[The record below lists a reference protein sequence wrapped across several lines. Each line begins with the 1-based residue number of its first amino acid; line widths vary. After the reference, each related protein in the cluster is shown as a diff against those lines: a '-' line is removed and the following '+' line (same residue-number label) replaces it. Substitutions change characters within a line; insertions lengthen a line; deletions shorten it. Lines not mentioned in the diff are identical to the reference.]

1 MKKRFLTLCS
11 VVLLTAGSQT
21 VLAAPQ
27 TMPDGTVF
35 DAEYYAEAYPD
46 VAAVLGTDAAV
57 LYQHYVNHGKQEGRS
72 PYAADVAADM
82 VQTVTQP
89 AVIKDE
95 EGVTYVIR
103 EVDKDVDLPTG
114 GMTKRKVPTKFY
126 LLGADTEYVRSQGG
140 SGSKIDPVTG
150 EWYSSFNWDRDLEG
164 IPAVKRT
171 DFADGLLDLDGNGI
185 DDRDPINSM
194 GFVDLNYDGVD
205 DRQQVKNIGYRR
217 YYKTGELVNVGYD
230 EVTDAQAIDWS
241 SFQQSASFASTG
253 YKSLSYLCP
262 HGVVCSMENPIQVFS
277 EKSDRTLHE
286 FYKEFGNAFY
296 DVLCPTCNAQALSYY
311 SAEQEKVAWEEN
323 LKNAKMLL
331 ETAGYK
337 PGVTEVFES
346 GKTMT
351 NQGDDIM
358 VDQNGECWEVNQYLY
373 QNGQPYKVSLRKM
386 SNSGGIVLF
395 MSIPFK

>member
-57 LYQHYVNHGKQEGRS
+57 LYQHYVNHGKQEGRL
-72 PYAADVAADM
+72 PYAADVTADT

-103 EVDKDVDLPTG
+103 EVDKQVYLPTSG
-114 GMTKRKVPTKFY
+114 WTKRKVPTKFY

-140 SGSKIDPVTG
+140 YT
-150 EWYSSFNWDRDLEG
+150 NHAWDSALEG

-205 DRQQVKNIGYRR
+205 DRQQVKNMGYRR

-296 DVLCPTCNAQALSYY
+296 DVLCPTCNAQALSYF